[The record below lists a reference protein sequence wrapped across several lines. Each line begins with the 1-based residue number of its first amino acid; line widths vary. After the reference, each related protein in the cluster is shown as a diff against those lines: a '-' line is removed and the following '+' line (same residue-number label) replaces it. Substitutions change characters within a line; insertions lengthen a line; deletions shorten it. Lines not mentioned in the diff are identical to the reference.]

1 MTDRRVSPYMPLATA
16 VLCISVGSILVRLAQ
31 APPLAIAFH
40 RIFLA
45 SLALAPFAARA
56 AVRSWPLLPARQ
68 RWLLLAA
75 GITLAVHFATWIAS
89 LAHTTVAASVLLVN
103 TAPLFTLGFSRVLL
117 GEAPPPVVVTATA
130 LALVGAALIAADGW
144 TAGGSSLYGDGLALA
159 GAATLSL
166 YHVAGRAFRSALP
179 LSAYVLGVWLAAA
192 ATLAL
197 VAAGAGVRLWPYTGR
212 TLAALVLLALVPTL
226 AGHGLV
232 NRSLRV
238 LPAPTVG
245 LFLLGE
251 PVAATLLAFAV
262 FGERPG
268 GWTLAG
274 GAFVLAALALVVAA
288 ERGA

>member
-1 MTDRRVSPYMPLATA
+1 
-16 VLCISVGSILVRLAQ
+16 
-31 APPLAIAFH
+31 
-40 RIFLA
+40 
-45 SLALAPFAARA
+45 
-56 AVRSWPLLPARQ
+56 
-68 RWLLLAA
+68 
-75 GITLAVHFATWIAS
+75 
-89 LAHTTVAASVLLVN
+89 
-103 TAPLFTLGFSRVLL
+103 
-117 GEAPPPVVVTATA
+117 
-130 LALVGAALIAADGW
+130 
-144 TAGGSSLYGDGLALA
+144 
-159 GAATLSL
+159 
-166 YHVAGRAFRSALP
+166 VAGRAFRSALP
-179 LSAYVLGVWLAAA
+179 LSAYVLAVWLAAA

-197 VAAGAGVRLWPYTGR
+197 FAAGAGVRLWPYPGR
-212 TLAALVLLALVPTL
+212 TLVALVLLALVPTL

-274 GAFVLAALALVVAA
+274 GAFVLAALALVVAM